1 MATRLAHQAGV
12 RILTGTDFPNPFV
25 IEGFALHDEF
35 RMLVEGAGL
44 TPAEVLHATTRQ
56 AAVYHGDGGT
66 DGYVAKGGVADL
78 VVLDGDPLA
87 DITATRSVDT
97 VLVDGRNLLRRARI
111 EEGLARIQRCF
122 AAMPPV
128 TVQVPGEGEHSY
140 A

>member
-1 MATRLAHQAGV
+1 
-12 RILTGTDFPNPFV
+12 
-25 IEGFALHDEF
+25 
-35 RMLVEGAGL
+35 
-44 TPAEVLHATTRQ
+44 
-56 AAVYHGDGGT
+56 
-66 DGYVAKGGVADL
+66 
-78 VVLDGDPLA
+78 VLDGDPLA